1 MSEARSVRRRIAAL
15 AAMSAVALVMF
26 TRTPGSDSVRW
37 VQILLLFA
45 SGMCAGTALA
55 LFRSARPR

>member
-1 MSEARSVRRRIAAL
+1 MNGTRSVRRRIVAL
-15 AAMSAVALVMF
+15 VVMSAVALMTF

-55 LFRSARPR
+55 LFRSSRPR